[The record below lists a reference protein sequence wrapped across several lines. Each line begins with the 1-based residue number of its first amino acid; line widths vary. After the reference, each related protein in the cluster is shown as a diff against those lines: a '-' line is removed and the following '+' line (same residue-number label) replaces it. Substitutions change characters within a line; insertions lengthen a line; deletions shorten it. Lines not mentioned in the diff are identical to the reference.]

1 MILLFAAENSGEPPP
16 RRGFSRAI
24 EVASEA
30 PVKPA
35 IIPLMPAEN
44 SAGTA
49 GKRRT
54 SPLGCDDQMGRSPG
68 RVGRAD
74 GSVHPHEGR
83 RC

>member
-1 MILLFAAENSGEPPP
+1 ME
-16 RRGFSRAI
+16 GFSRAI

-54 SPLGCDDQMGRSPG
+54 SPLGCDDQMGRHPG
-68 RVGRAD
+68 GSGEPMGRCTLM
-74 GSVHPHEGR
+74 SVDVVESARLMP
-83 RC
+83 CLI